1 MIIGYRS
8 GRYLITIGILLF
20 VHGRIRQRQLMT
32 HLTNTSKNKKTE
44 KASSLT
50 VPTTTTTT
58 TTTTTMTTTACLM
71 TTQLTG
77 QNMRSNLIEA
87 EDGLRRLKISL
98 TDINHI
104 VQGLT
109 NSLKNG
115 MMRDFVMPITIAHSA
130 ITTPSSRKILRPL
143 HPE

>member
-20 VHGRIRQRQLMT
+20 VQGQIYHRQLMT
-32 HLTNTSKNKKTE
+32 HLANTSKNKTTE

-50 VPTTTTTT
+50 VPTTTATTT
-58 TTTTTMTTTACLM
+58 TTTTTACLM

-77 QNMRSNLIEA
+77 QNMRSNSIEA
-87 EDGLRRLKISL
+87 EDGLQRLKISL

-109 NSLKNG
+109 NSMKNG
-115 MMRDFVMPITIAHSA
+115 MMKDFVMPITIAHST